1 MNYGLVPH
9 LLCVF
14 MRAISCHFIVCFIM
28 FCSTASVQ
36 MYAVVSQVFS
46 NTFYVSQ
53 CGVCVNNFNLAL
65 LPTTDE

>member
-14 MRAISCHFIVCFIM
+14 MRATSCHFIVCFIM

-36 MYAVVSQVFS
+36 TYAVVSQVFS

-65 LPTTDE
+65 LPTTD